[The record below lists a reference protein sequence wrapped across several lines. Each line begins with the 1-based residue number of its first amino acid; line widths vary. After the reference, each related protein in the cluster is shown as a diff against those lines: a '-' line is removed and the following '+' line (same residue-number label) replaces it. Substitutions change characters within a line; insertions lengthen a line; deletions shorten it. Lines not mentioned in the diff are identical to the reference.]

1 MEPVFADFST
11 DPAQL
16 SNAVVAH
23 HRCGIAP
30 SHLALGAGGYIRLD
44 FTVGERE
51 EIAEAVVAVT
61 VLGAGAPMDVL
72 LNGKA
77 LAEQLATPGDEGGRG
92 HSDPRV
98 TVLSVPGE
106 LLAAGDNLLEIRNP
120 EGAEG
125 LLRLRAVTV
134 DPAHDRGRS
143 ECAREARAA
152 GRSVVAF
159 TTEVRAPGS
168 AAWQTGSRLLFHI
181 DSIHSGGSGGS
192 GERALP
198 AHLAWRGA
206 DGSEAVIGLRA
217 DLSGFLG
224 HRTTADGA
232 VVEYRGTL
240 TGRRAYP
247 EGTAGAPLHR
257 FSTEEGHD
265 GAWSPSGELRLLL
278 DDGGA
283 PVQRVSWTD
292 RRGSTASVV
301 LGSVHGPGAAE
312 PVGELRDITRTV
324 VDVEASDEFDL
335 VGEVAENLLTKSW
348 SKWLANDETAELDF
362 TLERPAAVAAYR
374 LTSANDAPERDPRD
388 WELQGSHDG
397 IHWTTVDS
405 RTGEHFRQ
413 RHETKEYAVAS
424 PASYARYRL
433 SITSNQGSDQTQLSR
448 VQFLAAEAPAAG
460 PARRAADFT
469 GYRAPRGGDPVG
481 YRGTAVPGP
490 WSDAPGQVEG
500 REAGQALQ
508 QLLAGDLGETARGL
522 DDAARLIGKLAAYLR
537 NS

>member
-16 SNAVVAH
+16 SNALVAH

-30 SHLALGAGGYIRLD
+30 SHLALGAGGYVRLD

-61 VLGAGAPMDVL
+61 VLGTGAPMDVL
-72 LNGKA
+72 LNGKV
-77 LAEQLATPGDEGGRG
+77 LAEELAVPGDGGHG
-92 HSDPRV
+92 DPRV
-98 TVLSVPGE
+98 TALSVPGE

-134 DPAHDRGRS
+134 DPAHDRERS
-143 ECAREARAA
+143 ERARAARTA

-168 AAWQTGSRLLFHI
+168 TAWQSASRLLFHI
-181 DSIHSGGSGGS
+181 DGIHSGDG

-206 DGSEAVIGLRA
+206 DGSEAAIGLRA

-232 VVEYRGTL
+232 VTEYRGTL
-240 TGRRAYP
+240 ADRRAYP

-292 RRGSTASVV
+292 RRGTTASVV
-301 LGSVHGPGAAE
+301 LSSAHKCVAAE

-324 VDVEASDEFDL
+324 VDVEASDEFDV
-335 VGEVAENLLTKSW
+335 VGEVADNLLTKSW

-374 LTSANDAPERDPRD
+374 LTSANDAPERDPQD

-397 IHWTTVDS
+397 DHWTTVDS
-405 RTGEHFRQ
+405 RTGERFRQ
-413 RHETKEYAVAS
+413 RHETKEYSVAS
-424 PASYARYRL
+424 PASYAHYRL
-433 SITSNQGSDQTQLSR
+433 NITCNHGSDQTQLSR
-448 VQFLAAEAPAAG
+448 VQFLAGETPAAG
-460 PARRAADFT
+460 PTRGAADFT
-469 GYRAPRGGDPVG
+469 GYRTPRGGDPVG
-481 YRGTAVPGP
+481 YRGTSVPGP
-490 WSDAPGQVEG
+490 WSDAPGQEEG
-500 REAGQALQ
+500 KEAGQALQ
-508 QLLAGDLGETARGL
+508 RLLAGDLGETARGL
-522 DDAARLIGKLAAYLR
+522 DDAARLIGKLAAYLK

>member
-16 SNAVVAH
+16 SNALVAH

-30 SHLALGAGGYIRLD
+30 SHLALGAGGYVRLD

-51 EIAEAVVAVT
+51 EVAEAVVAVT

-77 LAEQLATPGDEGGRG
+77 LAEELATPEDGGHG
-92 HSDPRV
+92 DPRV

-134 DPAHDRGRS
+134 DPAHDRERS
-143 ECAREARAA
+143 ERARAARTA

-159 TTEVRAPGS
+159 TTEVRAPG
-168 AAWQTGSRLLFHI
+168 ATVWQAGPRLLFHI
-181 DSIHSGGSGGS
+181 DHIDHIDGVHSGDS
-192 GERALP
+192 GERAVP

-206 DGSEAVIGLRA
+206 DGSEAAIGLRA
-217 DLSGFLG
+217 DLSGFQG

-240 TGRRAYP
+240 ADRRAYP

-283 PVQRVSWTD
+283 PVRRVSWTD
-292 RRGSTASVV
+292 RRGTTASVV
-301 LGSVHGPGAAE
+301 LGSAGGPAARE
-312 PVGELRDITRTV
+312 PVGELRNITRTV

-335 VGEVAENLLTKSW
+335 VGEVAENLLTRSW

-362 TLERPAAVAAYR
+362 TLERPAAVAVYR

-397 IHWTTVDS
+397 GHWTTVDS
-405 RTGEHFRQ
+405 RTGERFRQ

-424 PASYARYRL
+424 PASYAHYRL
-433 SITSNQGSDQTQLSR
+433 GITSNQGSDQTQLSR
-448 VQFLAAEAPAAG
+448 VQFLVAEAPAAG

-469 GYRAPRGGDPVG
+469 GYRTPRGGDPVG
-481 YRGTAVPGP
+481 YRGTSVPGP
-490 WSDAPGQVEG
+490 WSDTSGREEG
-500 REAGQALQ
+500 EEAGQALRK
-508 QLLAGDLGETARGL
+508 LLAGDLGDTARGL
-522 DDAARLIGKLAAYLR
+522 DDAARLIGKLAAYLK
-537 NS
+537 NP

>member
-1 MEPVFADFST
+1 MEPVFADFSIT
-11 DPAQL
+11 PAQL

-30 SHLALGAGGYIRLD
+30 SHLALGAGGHIRLD
-44 FTVGERE
+44 FTVGEGE
-51 EIAEAVVAVT
+51 EVAEAVVRVT

-77 LAEQLATPGDEGGRG
+77 LAENLATPGDEGHRG

-98 TVLSVPGE
+98 TILSVPGE

-134 DPAHDRGRS
+134 DPAHDRERS
-143 ECAREARAA
+143 ERAMAARAA

-168 AAWQTGSRLLFHI
+168 TAWQPASRLLFHI
-181 DSIHSGGSGGS
+181 ESIDS

-198 AHLAWRGA
+198 AHLSWRGT
-206 DGSEAVIGLRA
+206 DGSEAAIGLRA

-224 HRTTADGA
+224 HRTTAEGA
-232 VVEYRGTL
+232 VTEYRGSPAD
-240 TGRRAYP
+240 RWAYP
-247 EGTAGAPLHR
+247 EGTVGAPLHR

-265 GAWSPSGELRLLL
+265 GTWSPSGELRLLL

-283 PVQRVSWTD
+283 PVERVSWTD
-292 RRGSTASVV
+292 RRGTTASVV
-301 LGSVHGPGAAE
+301 LGSADGPGPTE
-312 PVGELRDITRTV
+312 PAGEPRDITRTV
-324 VDVEASDEFDL
+324 VGIEASDEFDV
-335 VGEVAENLLTKSW
+335 VGEVAENLLGKSW

-362 TLERPAAVAAYR
+362 TLERPAAITVYR
-374 LTSANDAPERDPRD
+374 LTSANDAPERDPQD

-397 IHWTTVDS
+397 GHWTTVDS
-405 RTGEHFRQ
+405 RTGERFRQ
-413 RHETKEYAVAS
+413 RHETKEYSVAS

-433 SITSNQGSDQTQLSR
+433 SITCNHGSDQTQLSR
-448 VQFLAAEAPAAG
+448 VQFLAAEVPAAA
-460 PARRAADFT
+460 PTRSAADFT

-481 YRGTAVPGP
+481 YRGTSVPGP
-490 WSDAPGQVEG
+490 WSDVPGREEG
-500 REAGQALQ
+500 KEAGQALP
-508 QLLAGDLGETARGL
+508 QLLAGDLGDTARGL
-522 DDAARLIGKLAAYLR
+522 DDAARLIGKLAAYLK

>member
-1 MEPVFADFST
+1 MEPVFADFSV

-30 SHLALGAGGYIRLD
+30 SHLALGAGGHIRLD

-61 VLGAGAPMDVL
+61 VLGASAPRDVV

-77 LAEQLATPGDEGGRG
+77 LVEQVATPGDEGHRE

-98 TVLSVPGE
+98 TVLSVPGA
-106 LLAAGDNLLEIRNP
+106 LLVAGDNLLEVRNP

-134 DPAHDRGRS
+134 DPAHDRDRS
-143 ECAREARAA
+143 ERARAGRAA
-152 GRSVVAF
+152 GRSVAAF
-159 TTEVRAPGS
+159 TTEVRAPG
-168 AAWQTGSRLLFHI
+168 ATAWQSASRLLFHVETV
-181 DSIHSGGSGGS
+181 DGGG
-192 GERALP
+192 RALP

-206 DGSEAVIGLRA
+206 DGSEATIGLRA
-217 DLSGFLG
+217 DLSAFLG
-224 HRTTADGA
+224 HRRTADGT
-232 VVEYRGTL
+232 VTEYRGTL
-240 TGRRAYP
+240 ADRRAYP

-283 PVQRVSWTD
+283 PVERVSWTD
-292 RRGSTASVV
+292 RRGTTASVV
-301 LGSVHGPGAAE
+301 LGSAGGPDVAVPA
-312 PVGELRDITRTV
+312 GELRDITRTV
-324 VDVEASDEFDL
+324 VGVEASDEFDL
-335 VGEVAENLLTKSW
+335 VGEVADNLLGKDG

-362 TLERPAAVAAYR
+362 TLERPAVIAAYR

-388 WELQGSHDG
+388 WRLQGSHDG
-397 IHWTTVDS
+397 GHWTTVDS
-405 RTGEHFRQ
+405 RTGERFRQ
-413 RHETKEYAVAS
+413 RHETNEYSVAS

-433 SITSNQGSDQTQLSR
+433 SITRNNGSDQTQLSR

-460 PARRAADFT
+460 PTQRAADFT
-469 GYRAPRGGDPVG
+469 GYRAPRGGEPVG
-481 YRGTAVPGP
+481 YRGTSVPGP
-490 WSDAPGQVEG
+490 WSDVPGGEGG
-500 REAGQALQ
+500 REAARALD
-508 QLLAGDLGETARGL
+508 QLLAGDLGDTARGL

-537 NS
+537 NA